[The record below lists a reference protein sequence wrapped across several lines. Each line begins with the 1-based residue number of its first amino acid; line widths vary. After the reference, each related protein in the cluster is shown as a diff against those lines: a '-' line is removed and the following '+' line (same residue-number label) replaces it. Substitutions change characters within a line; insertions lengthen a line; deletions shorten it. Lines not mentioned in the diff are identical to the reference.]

1 MERRAYTV
9 AKSTWKR
16 RPFSTTVV
24 TREWFPAKTSSCMVL
39 YSFWIESILFTTVC
53 ILGLF
58 LSSTTWIWMKV
69 AFHKLTQIRICNT
82 ILHFIF
88 NTVTKNI
95 SEIKTFAISLLYGK
109 CSSLKF
115 RCAIWPTVSK
125 AEGIIIPS
133 GSKASKTCNNNIGLI
148 FFYFIHNLKLNEEHE
163 RGKTY
168 HKNASR
174 LHTWIQI

>member
-9 AKSTWKR
+9 AKSTWKWI
-16 RPFSTTVV
+16 PFSTTVV

-39 YSFWIESILFTTVC
+39 YSFWIVSILFTTVC

-58 LSSTTWIWMKV
+58 LSSTTWKWMKV
-69 AFHKLTQIRICNT
+69 SFHKLRQIRICST

-95 SEIKTFAISLLYGK
+95 SKIKTFAISHLYGK

-115 RCAIWPTVSK
+115 RCAIWPRVSK

-133 GSKASKTCNNNIGLI
+133 GSKASKTCNN
-148 FFYFIHNLKLNEEHE
+148 FIHNLKLNEEHE
-163 RGKTY
+163 RGETY
-168 HKNASR
+168 DKNVSR
-174 LHTWIQI
+174 LHTWLRI